1 MLLDVPPRPAA
12 AAAAAAA
19 GMNAWNLIVELKSCW
34 W

>member
-1 MLLDVPPRPAA
+1 MLLDVPPRP
-12 AAAAAAA
+12 AAAAAA